1 MMTQTQKRWIEVP
14 LLLLILWVVQ
24 ALEMT
29 LFRLPY
35 YLGAPQFISIL
46 IAYVAFTRGWNTV
59 TVLSFVFSFIASAN
73 VGFSTGVFIAAHV
86 WAALI
91 TKGVVMAMTL
101 EGRPAFVG
109 LVVGYSLLL
118 RTLTYSLL
126 QYANAG
132 PTLPSFFAQ
141 ILVQTTVFAGL
152 AWILYSLF
160 SFWDGFF
167 GHLEEEEH
175 SRGVRAHILR

>member
-1 MMTQTQKRWIEVP
+1 MTQTQKRWIEIPV
-14 LLLLILWVVQ
+14 LLIVLWVVQ

-35 YLGAPQFISIL
+35 FLGAPQFISIL
-46 IAYVAFTRGWNTV
+46 IAYIAYTRGWNTV
-59 TVLSFVFSFIASAN
+59 TILSFVFSFMASAN
-73 VGFSTGVFIAAHV
+73 VGFSTGVFVAAHM

-101 EGRPAFVG
+101 EGRRAFVG

-118 RTLTYSLL
+118 RGLTYALL

-141 ILVQTTVFAGL
+141 ILVQTAIFAVL
-152 AWILYSLF
+152 AWILYWPF

-175 SRGVRAHILR
+175 SRGVRARILR